1 MAKALTDMAVEKLRP
16 GKARREIPDAKAAG
30 LYLIIQPSGSKSWAL
45 RFRRPDGRPAK
56 LTLGPVDFSDRKI
69 HGAPKVGES
78 LTLVAARQL
87 VGNLNA
93 ERARGADL
101 VADHRADKHRR
112 EVESAEASERLFP
125 LLSHRFIENHK
136 TKKHKTKPRRWR
148 ETAALLGWHFPK
160 DKHGEPQI
168 IRGSVADR
176 WAERDVRGISED
188 ELWSVIK
195 EARDIGV
202 PGRARR
208 NADPSTARARHMFAA
223 LSSFF
228 AFLKRERLIAAN
240 PVAGLDRPS
249 GPVAR
254 KRTLTMEELRWFWSA
269 CDAADAAW
277 PSNSRKVFAPLFR
290 LLLLSGCRLQ
300 EVARMTRGE
309 LGMDNWTIA
318 AERVKNHRPHLVPLS
333 ALAAEQIAAA
343 AGGEG
348 EPGYMF
354 TTNDGRSAVSG
365 FSKSKRRVHEAMTQL
380 AREETSDSEFNIAR
394 WTLHDLRRTFS
405 TQLHALGVAPHVVE
419 AALNHVSG
427 HKSGVAGVYNLYEY
441 LDEKRDALERWAR
454 WIALV
459 TDRDLYAKHRRFV
472 RDDYAEKRKD
482 DDEAR
487 KKARKI
493 FLDAIVTGG
502 ERWERYLDTL
512 VSDSSEKVINPQQ
525 AANHDQ
531 RAREG
536 TQV

>member
-1 MAKALTDMAVEKLRP
+1 MAKTFTALAVEKLRP
-16 GKARREIPDAKAAG
+16 GKARREIPDAKAVG
-30 LYLIIQPSGSKSWAL
+30 LYLIIQPSGAKSWAL
-45 RFRRPDGRPAK
+45 RFRRPGGRPAK
-56 LTLGPVDFSDRKI
+56 LRLGPVDFTDREI
-69 HGAPKVGES
+69 DGAPKIGDS

-112 EVESAEASERLFP
+112 KVESAEASERLFP
-125 LLSHRFIENHK
+125 LLSRRFIENHK

-148 ETAALLGWHFPK
+148 ETAALLGWDFPK
-160 DKHGEPQI
+160 DRNCEPQI
-168 IRGSVADR
+168 VKGSVAHR

-202 PGRARR
+202 PGRVRR
-208 NADPSTARARHMFAA
+208 NVDPSTARARHMFAA

-240 PVAGLDRPS
+240 PVAGLDPPS

-254 KRTLTMEELRWFWSA
+254 QRTLTMEELRWFWLA
-269 CDAADAAW
+269 CDVADAPW
-277 PSNSRKVFAPLFR
+277 PSSAPKVFAPLFR

-300 EVARMTRGE
+300 EVARMRRGE
-309 LGMDNWTIA
+309 LGVDSWTIA
-318 AERVKNHRPHLVPLS
+318 AERVKNHRSHLVPLS

-343 AGGEG
+343 PSGEG
-348 EPGYMF
+348 KPGYLF
-354 TTNDGRSAVSG
+354 TTNGRSAVSG
-365 FSKSKRRVHEAMTQL
+365 FSKSKRRVQEAMTQL
-380 AREETSDSEFNIAR
+380 ACEETGDSEFSIAR

-405 TQLHALGVAPHVVE
+405 TQLHALGIAPHVVE

-427 HKSGVAGVYNLYEY
+427 HKGGIAGVYNVYEY

-459 TDRDLYAKHRRFV
+459 IDRDLYVKYEQRLASGN
-472 RDDYAEKRKD
+472 
-482 DDEAR
+482 DEAR
-487 KKARKI
+487 KKAKTV
-493 FLDAIVTGG
+493 FLEAISEGG
-502 ERWERYLDTL
+502 QRWTRYLSSGGAAGEV
-512 VSDSSEKVINPQQ
+512 VSLPRQG
-525 AANHDQ
+525 
-531 RAREG
+531 RAYKKLF
-536 TQV
+536 TSA